1 MRKKK
6 GKLVGA
12 VLGTLALTAAVVGSS
27 VLMPTIAEAGGT
39 TGGGGGGPSAAAA
52 ERFFYRWYSTDGSVQ
67 HFTLDTEGCSIDS
80 GYVEFDTRFYAWCLR
95 RHSSRGEY
103 WYGWAGFVSHEIN
116 INNPNNWQWGVSLP
130 AELTDPNLSNY
141 PIHKPNEDCS
151 RYVKTDDGATVTAVW
166 IDPAKEWRTT
176 QEERTVTKVVKVRNP
191 GNSSDNLDYTGWTP
205 EKIYKEAPT
214 EASYHDKTDPN
225 ELNYSN
231 TVTSITYTVKETHTW
246 KYRSSDGA
254 TKDHS
259 YSYSVVSSNTDSKTI
274 TYNGSA
280 PTISQE
286 KYKPINLN
294 RNGYAKSGDGGL
306 TSDFANASTGI
317 AASVNNEQGITDN
330 SDIKT
335 LDVNN
340 QTDFTFSFN
349 SSSAFGLP
357 SKYNWNNTPSKLANS
372 TWENADGT
380 KYANG
385 RNDSADSDGKLRYN
399 LKFYASISNNT
410 KNSSVSS
417 SSLLFGGQELLANQ
431 LLTKS
436 YTGVGSFT
444 GGDWSSRFI
453 YSDSYNTDNESTL
466 SDKWAKWW
474 GDKYSESRFY
484 EYGTEYWGKITT
496 SGVNNP
502 HTVSKGTGK
511 ANGSNYA
518 ITTNA
523 DNNERGLYVGIAT
536 QQYEQPVLYGHWSV
550 VTLAGDV
557 S

>member
-1 MRKKK
+1 MKKK
-6 GKLVGA
+6 RKLVSA
-12 VLGTLALTAAVVGSS
+12 VLAGALALTITIVGGSA
-27 VLMPTIAEAGGT
+27 LIMPTVAEAGGADGAGT
-39 TGGGGGGPSAAAA
+39 GSGGGAAAPDA
-52 ERFFYRWYSTDGSVQ
+52 RFWYSWYSTGGSVQ
-67 HFTLDTEGCSIDS
+67 HFVLDTGDCKLDEGH
-80 GYVEFDTRFYAWCLR
+80 VEFDTRYYAWCVR
-95 RHSSRGEY
+95 RYCH
-103 WYGWAGFVSHEIN
+103 GWAGLVSNQIT
-116 INNPNNWQWGVSLP
+116 ISADGNWGDYNTTLP
-130 AELTDPNLSNY
+130 SELTDPSLSYY
-141 PIHKPNEDCS
+141 PIYRSAYSD
-151 RYVKTDDGATVTAVW
+151 RYINSNTGNTVVAVW
-166 IDPAKEWRTT
+166 IDPAKEWRTA
-176 QEERTVTKVVKVRNP
+176 QEERTVTKIVKVRNP

-214 EASYHDKTDPN
+214 EADYHDKTDPN

-231 TVTSITYTVKETHTW
+231 TVTTVIYTVKETHTW
-246 KYRSSDGA
+246 KYKASDGE

-259 YSYSVVSSNTDSKTI
+259 YSYSVVGSNTDSKTI
-274 TYNGSA
+274 TYNGGT
-280 PTISQE
+280 PTINQE

-294 RNGYAKSGDGGL
+294 RNSYAKSGDGGL

-317 AASVNNEQGITDN
+317 AASVNNEQNITDN

-340 QTDFTFSFN
+340 QTDFTFSFD

-357 SKYNWNNTPSKLANS
+357 GKYNWNNAPSNLANG
-372 TWENADGT
+372 TWENAGSE
-380 KYANG
+380 YANG
-385 RNDSADSDGKLRYN
+385 RNSSADSDGKLRYN

-410 KNSSVSS
+410 KNSSVNS
-417 SSLLFGGQELLANQ
+417 SSLLFGNQELLANQ

-453 YSDSYNTDNESTL
+453 YSDSYNTDNESAL
-466 SDKWAKWW
+466 SSKWAKWW

-496 SGVNNP
+496 SGINNP

-511 ANGSNYA
+511 INGSNYA

-536 QQYEQPVLYGHWSV
+536 QQYEQPVLYGHWGV